1 MLIFRE
7 ENTVFIKDL
16 DNPADCAGSKNKT
29 G

>member
-7 ENTVFIKDL
+7 ENTILIKDL
-16 DNPADCAGSKNKT
+16 DAPADCAGSKNKT